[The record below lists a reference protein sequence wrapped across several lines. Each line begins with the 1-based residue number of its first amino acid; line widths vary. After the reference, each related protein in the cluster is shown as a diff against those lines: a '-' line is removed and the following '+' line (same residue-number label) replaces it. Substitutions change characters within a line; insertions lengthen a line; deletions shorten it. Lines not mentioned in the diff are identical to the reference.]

1 MGRAASVRTG
11 ALSMLAPG
19 PSMRIL
25 DSLSSFPPHLLRADL
40 EKRSTHR
47 LGSGAADRGCITM
60 ECRRMAM
67 VVRALG
73 PGEERRELEIVN
85 SAIRGLASRHYPPSA
100 IAGWLEPETDD
111 NVRDLIANA
120 DREIRLIAELDGV
133 PSGIGALVVERSSYA
148 RAMSHLPLRGVDA
161 GGCWSWRSNAWART
175 RGLTRHDVAS
185 SPNAE
190 PFYARLGYQARHRHD
205 IVLGN
210 GHRPAA
216 VMMDTRLE

>member
-1 MGRAASVRTG
+1 
-11 ALSMLAPG
+11 
-19 PSMRIL
+19 
-25 DSLSSFPPHLLRADL
+25 
-40 EKRSTHR
+40 
-47 LGSGAADRGCITM
+47 
-60 ECRRMAM
+60 MAM

-133 PSGIGALVVERSSYA
+133 PSGIGALVVERSEL
-148 RAMSHLPLRGVDA
+148 RACYVSPGATRRA

-175 RGLTRHDVAS
+175 RGLTRLDVAS
-185 SPNAE
+185 SLNAE
-190 PFYARLGYQARHRHD
+190 PF
-205 IVLGN
+205 
-210 GHRPAA
+210 
-216 VMMDTRLE
+216 